1 MLPGFSDVVE
11 EEISHAIGLEIQQTK
26 AASVSPKEES
36 LLEGIGVSSNV
47 FLSTGLFS
55 LY

>member
-1 MLPGFSDVVE
+1 MLPGFSDVAE
-11 EEISHAIGLEIQQTK
+11 EELSHATGLERQQTK
-26 AASVSPKEES
+26 AASVSPKEDS
-36 LLEGIGVSSNV
+36 LLEEVGVGPNV